1 MSNGSFSKIVGPG
14 MRLGWLEAP
23 EIAIARVIFRLDF
36 EVACHFYDS
45 HCKSSWLIL
54 RLTSCIRARV

>member
-23 EIAIARVIFRLDF
+23 EIVIARIIFRLD
-36 EVACHFYDS
+36 
-45 HCKSSWLIL
+45 
-54 RLTSCIRARV
+54 